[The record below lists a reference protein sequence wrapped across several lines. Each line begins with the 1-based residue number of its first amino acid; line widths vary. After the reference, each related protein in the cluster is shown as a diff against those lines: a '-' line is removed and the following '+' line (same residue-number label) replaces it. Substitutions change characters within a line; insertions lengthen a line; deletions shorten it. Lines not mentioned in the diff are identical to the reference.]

1 MSRTKVRDRKS
12 KVKGW
17 DLLMTTEQTYSGD
30 GVLRAQAEGPE
41 GSKDERTKALRTFR
55 RRHLLAAV

>member
-41 GSKDERTKALRTFR
+41 AARVRVQKPWG
-55 RRHLLAAV
+55 HLGGGAC